1 MTGWLTSTPG
11 RTASRRPRQPPSA
24 SLQLDAPASLEWN
37 GASRLQARL
46 REDAAAD
53 GAVVGVAVAR
63 GCGSVDVR
71 IVGPAAGLTLRFDQ
85 AEACPNAVR
94 FAVRAA
100 IAQYRSALGLEARDS
115 DQE

>member
-1 MTGWLTSTPG
+1 MMAWP
-11 RTASRRPRQPPSA
+11 ASRQHDAGR
-24 SLQLDAPASLEWN
+24 SLARN
-37 GASRLQARL
+37 GASRLQALL
-46 REDAAAD
+46 REDTAAGEA
-53 GAVVGVAVAR
+53 AVEVAVTR
-63 GCGSVDVR
+63 GCGCVDVR
-71 IVGPAAGLTLRFDQ
+71 IAGPAAGLTLRFDQ